1 MVGIAPLWV
10 LPGPQRG
17 QNSNFISEP
26 ARFVKPAAFADLPG
40 ALDQPSGGSSRRGPS
55 RPPPTVERLSSAGF
69 AGAIDSWG
77 EVRKGGEAPL
87 RVLLA
92 RLRDGL
98 VLVGP
103 PTLAFRHGNL
113 RRDLRRRLLA
123 ALAQELDARVDP
135 EPRPGRNQPPHYD
148 VLLEPLQLVHAT
160 ADGRL
165 GEDPGGLL
173 ERRGRDEAVRA
184 QRRLRDA
191 EEHGLGGGR
200 ALAGGERLLVLVLEG
215 EFVHQLA
222 DHELGVPDLLDP
234 HAPQHLP

>member
-40 ALDQPSGGSSRRGPS
+40 ALDQPSGGRSGPS

-69 AGAIDSWG
+69 AGATSGWLASDARGPARGRPAARTASWG

-103 PTLAFRHGNL
+103 LTLTFRHGNL
-113 RRDLRRRLLA
+113 R
-123 ALAQELDARVDP
+123 
-135 EPRPGRNQPPHYD
+135 
-148 VLLEPLQLVHAT
+148 
-160 ADGRL
+160 
-165 GEDPGGLL
+165 
-173 ERRGRDEAVRA
+173 
-184 QRRLRDA
+184 
-191 EEHGLGGGR
+191 
-200 ALAGGERLLVLVLEG
+200 
-215 EFVHQLA
+215 
-222 DHELGVPDLLDP
+222 
-234 HAPQHLP
+234 